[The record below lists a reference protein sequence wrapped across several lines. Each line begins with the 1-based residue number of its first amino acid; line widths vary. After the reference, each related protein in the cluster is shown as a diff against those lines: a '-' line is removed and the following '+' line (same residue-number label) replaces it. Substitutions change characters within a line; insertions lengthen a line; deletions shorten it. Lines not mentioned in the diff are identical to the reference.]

1 MKFPFFS
8 RFFKVYTPDLP
19 GFVSEPERAYS
30 LDDYASAVDEYLS
43 AVIKETGKTPSV
55 IAHSFGARI
64 VFRLAPTDKIDKLV
78 LTGAAGVKMKR
89 SLRVKLKILA
99 YKSIKRVFHVR
110 LTALESSDYKRLSP
124 VMRESFNKIIAV
136 DLTDRLQYIKNKTL
150 IINGDNDR
158 ETPPRTARVINKR
171 VKGSQLVFIKGAG
184 HFCFVDDPATF
195 NITVKEFL
203 S

>member
-1 MKFPFFS
+1 MS
-8 RFFKVYTPDLP
+8 GFKERDLP
-19 GFVSEPERAYS
+19 YPYALS
-30 LDDYASAVDEYLS
+30 DYAREIGEYISAVRRD
-43 AVIKETGKTPSV
+43 TGEKPSV
-55 IAHSFGARI
+55 IAHSFGARV
-64 VFRLAPTDKIDKLV
+64 VFYLSPTEEINRLV
-78 LTGAAGVKMKR
+78 LTGAAGVRQRKPIN
-89 SLRVKLKILA
+89 VKLKILA
-99 YKSIKRVFHVR
+99 YKSIKRIFHVR

-150 IINGDNDR
+150 IINGDKDR
-158 ETPPRTARVINKR
+158 ETPPRTARVINKH
-171 VKGSQLVFIKGAG
+171 VEGSQLVFVKGAG